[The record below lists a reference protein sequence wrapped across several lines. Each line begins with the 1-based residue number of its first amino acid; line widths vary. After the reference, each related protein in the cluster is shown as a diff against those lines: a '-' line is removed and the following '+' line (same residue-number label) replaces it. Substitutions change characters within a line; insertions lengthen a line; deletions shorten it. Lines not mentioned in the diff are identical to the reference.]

1 MSRIISVQPLGEGWS
16 VRSDAFDS
24 EMMFLSGA
32 KAEAA
37 ARRLAATLAKNGES
51 SGNPHLC
58 PRRPPGRHG
67 DQARAQPR
75 PGGLKPPHPFLP
87 APSLH

>member
-1 MSRIISVQPLGEGWS
+1 MNRIISVQPFGDGWS

-37 ARRLAATLAKNGES
+37 ARRLADKLTRAGQSAEIRIYLRDGQLAG
-51 SGNPHLC
+51 
-58 PRRPPGRHG
+58 RVVRPGR
-67 DQARAQPR
+67 
-75 PGGLKPPHPFLP
+75 
-87 APSLH
+87 SLALAG

>member
-1 MSRIISVQPLGEGWS
+1 MNRIISVQPFGDGWS

-37 ARRLAATLAKNGES
+37 ARRLAGKLARGGETAEVHIYLRDGQLAGS
-51 SGNPHLC
+51 FVKAA
-58 PRRPPGRHG
+58 RPL
-67 DQARAQPR
+67 A
-75 PGGLKPPHPFLP
+75 LV
-87 APSLH
+87 S

>member
-1 MSRIISVQPLGEGWS
+1 MTQIISVQPFGDGWS

-37 ARRLAATLAKNGES
+37 ARRLAGKLARGGES
-51 SGNPHLC
+51 AEVRIYLRDGQLAGSFVKTA
-58 PRRPPGRHG
+58 RPL
-67 DQARAQPR
+67 ALVA
-75 PGGLKPPHPFLP
+75 
-87 APSLH
+87 